1 MAMRLFLC
9 DDNKEYR
16 LLTRLVLEQE
26 GHQIVGEAADGQ
38 EAIDQ
43 APAAGPE
50 VVLLD
55 LNMPRLNGHE
65 ALPRLREVVPDA
77 RIIVL
82 TTGHPADERD
92 RALGA
97 GAHGFIEKPGSVLAL
112 GRELTAALEGA
123 R

>member
-38 EAIDQ
+38 EAIDH

-55 LNMPRLNGHE
+55 LNMPLLNGHE
-65 ALPRLREVVPDA
+65 ALPRLRDVVPDA

-82 TTGHPADERD
+82 TTGDPADERD
-92 RALGA
+92 RAISA
-97 GAHGFIEKPGSVLAL
+97 GAHGFIEKPDSVLAL
-112 GRELTAALEGA
+112 GRELTAALEA
-123 R
+123 AH